1 MCRAGNMQLTLEIFP
16 EGVAVGGGGEGERKL
31 TVSEMHPRITIS
43 SMLPKIKKKKIK
55 NKQKNTRGQEEDIR
69 SAMKSFKVSTATT
82 HHK

>member
-1 MCRAGNMQLTLEIFP
+1 MCRARNTQLTLEIFP
-16 EGVAVGGGGEGERKL
+16 EEWLSGEGEKEKG
-31 TVSEMHPRITIS
+31 S
-43 SMLPKIKKKKIK
+43 LPCQRCIRGSQSVLCCQRLKKKIK